1 MHSQT
6 VEESHLELSPVI
18 AVQPVT
24 MVYQMICVEWYLVKK
39 EMLQWGDTAELL
51 CCINVISRLLKEMT
65 LYFHACQPLDVG
77 ELD

>member
-18 AVQPVT
+18 V
-24 MVYQMICVEWYLVKK
+24 ICVEWYLVKK